1 MNCKSKK
8 MKNTYFKAIAFL
20 LLTGLFGGCSEDFL
34 ERPPKS
40 NIVDAN
46 FYQTTDQ
53 VLAGTAPLY
62 NQVWFS
68 YNDKASHGIGDAR
81 GGILSSNSYQ
91 LTNIQMNTTAV
102 TGENSDSWRSF
113 FNVIAQSNTV
123 ISNINQFAGES
134 VPESIKQH
142 GIAEAR
148 FMRGMAYSF
157 LVQNWG
163 PVPIIEDNTTLLQD
177 TTKTRNTVESVWE
190 FIIRDFQ
197 FATENL
203 PEEPVLPGRLTSF
216 SAKGML
222 AKMHL
227 IRSGVAS
234 AGGNR
239 DQADLDMA
247 RTLAKDVIDNSGARL
262 LEDYEDLFLTINNNN
277 AESLFAL
284 QWSYNGT
291 WGSQNS
297 VQAFLAFGSSIT
309 GFSDG
314 WGGDIGGSYYILE
327 KYEDLI
333 ATGST
338 PDVRRKATY
347 MFPGDHYDYISQ
359 EVDGVV
365 EDLRVPVGN
374 EGFNERAWVKK
385 YVVGRPEDNDGRVL
399 QQRTEINTYM
409 LRLADVYLIYAES
422 ILGNSASTADA
433 EALEYFNRVRERA
446 GVSTKTSLTFE
457 DIFNE
462 RLVEFAMEGQAWYE
476 FTRLHYYNPQM
487 AYDILSQQERGI
499 VEITPD
505 QEIDPTA
512 WTIVVDESR
521 QFPVDLGN
529 FIIPIPATELTRAP
543 NLRKPPVPYEFQ

>member
-1 MNCKSKK
+1 MN
-8 MKNTYFKAIAFL
+8 KNIYLNAITLFVLA
-20 LLTGLFGGCSEDFL
+20 GLFWSCSEEFL
-34 ERPPKS
+34 DRPPKS

-102 TGENSDSWRSF
+102 TGENSNSWRSF
-113 FNVIAQSNTV
+113 FNIIAQSNTV
-123 ISNINQFAGES
+123 IKNLNEFVGES

-148 FMRGMAYSF
+148 FMRGLAYSY

-177 TTKTRNTVESVWE
+177 TTQARHTVESVWE
-190 FIIRDFQ
+190 FVIRDLQ
-197 FATENL
+197 FAADNL
-203 PEEPVLPGRLTSF
+203 PEEPILPGRLTTYA
-216 SAKGML
+216 AKGML
-222 AKMHL
+222 AKMYL
-227 IRSGVAS
+227 TRSGVGS
-234 AGGNR
+234 SGGSRN
-239 DQADLDMA
+239 QADLDMA
-247 RTLAKDVIDNSGARL
+247 RTLAKDVIDNSGASL
-262 LEDYEDLFLTINNNN
+262 IEDYEDLFKTVNNNN
-277 AESLFAL
+277 EESLFAL

-297 VQAFLAFGSSIT
+297 VQAFLAFGSAIT

-333 ATGST
+333 ATGNT

-359 EVDGVV
+359 DVNGEIQ
-365 EDLRVPVGN
+365 ELRVPIGN
-374 EGFNERAWVKK
+374 QGFNQRAWIKK

-409 LRLADVYLIYAES
+409 LRLADVYLIYAEA
-422 ILGNSASTADA
+422 ILGNAATTSDA
-433 EALEYFNRVRERA
+433 QALEYFNMVRERA
-446 GVSTKTSLTFE
+446 GVSTKTELTWE

-462 RLVEFAMEGQAWYE
+462 RILEFAMEGQAWYE
-476 FTRLHYYNPQM
+476 FTRLHYYNPQL
-487 AYDILSQQERGI
+487 AYDMLSDQERGI
-499 VEITPD
+499 VDITPD
-505 QEIDPTA
+505 QAVDPTS
-512 WTIVVDESR
+512 WTIAVSTSR
-521 QFPVDLGN
+521 KFPVNLGN
-529 FIIPIPATELTRAP
+529 FILPLPATELTRAP
-543 NLRKPPVPYEFQ
+543 NLRKPPVPYDFN